1 MPYDAFTIDTNTI
14 IHGGMDFKTGL
25 LGQLE
30 QFKDGPVKF
39 VISEIVVRETL
50 KHLQAHTRKTR
61 DAVLSSLNKAAGAG
75 LINEEAAMAAKAAMA
90 DSREIARCAVA
101 AFLDGT
107 GAEVVPAN
115 LATVDT
121 LLKAYFEPTAPFEAS
136 GEKKS
141 EFPDAIALMS
151 LEQWARSSGRTILA
165 ASADKGWKAFA
176 DRSDHIS
183 VEGDLG
189 GALQIVQDDTDAAA
203 VAINGLLRRMT
214 GGELGGLMA
223 SVSHRLSDALLD
235 WDFEIEASSYLRYEV
250 DTYELKLEDFS
261 FVEQGE
267 GFAVT
272 IVRLEAEETAIQV
285 DVEIT
290 ATAIA
295 DFSLYAWDSIDR
307 EEIGLG
313 TTSASN
319 EETFPA
325 SILITFL
332 GPLTGPPEEL
342 DIEDVEVVE
351 ALSSVNM
358 GEIEMDYGED
368 DRDDYDQL
376 QLVLAAAAV

>member
-14 IHGGMDFKTGL
+14 IHGGMDFNAGL

-39 VISEIVVRETL
+39 VVSEIVVRETL

-61 DAVLSSLNKAAGAG
+61 DAALSSLNKAAGAG
-75 LINEEAAMAAKAAMA
+75 LISEEAATAAKGALA
-90 DSREIARCAVA
+90 DSREIARGAVE
-101 AFLDGT
+101 AFLEGT

-115 LATVDT
+115 LADVDG

-165 ASADKGWKAFA
+165 TSADKGWKAFA

-189 GALQIVQDDTDAAA
+189 EALQIVQDDTDAAA
-203 VAINGLLRRMT
+203 AAINGLLRRMT
-214 GGELGGLMA
+214 DGELGELMA
-223 SVSHRLSDALLD
+223 SISDRLSDALLD

-250 DTYELKLEDFS
+250 DTSELRLEQFS

-267 GFAVT
+267 RFAVT

-290 ATAIA
+290 ATAA
-295 DFSLYAWDSIDR
+295 VDFSLYAWDSIDR

-313 TTSASN
+313 TTSAST

-325 SILITFL
+325 SILITVL
-332 GPLTGPPEEL
+332 GPLAGPPEEL
-342 DIEDVEVVE
+342 DIEKVEVVE
-351 ALSSVNM
+351 GLGTLNL
-358 GEIEMDYGED
+358 GEIEMEYGED

-376 QLVLAAAAV
+376 QLALTAAAV